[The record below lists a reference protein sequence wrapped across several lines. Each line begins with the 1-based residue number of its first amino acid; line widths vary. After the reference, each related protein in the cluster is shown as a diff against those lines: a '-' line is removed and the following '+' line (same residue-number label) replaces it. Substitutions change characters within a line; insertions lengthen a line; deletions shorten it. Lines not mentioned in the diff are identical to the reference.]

1 MNLFLEPELYLF
13 YYSVS
18 FSVYNISQPVNQALR
33 NSTTIFLK
41 YWYMENYKQKIH
53 VESCNLPSFFLHILG
68 IGAMA
73 EVTSIV
79 AIVKDHLE
87 TMK

>member
-1 MNLFLEPELYLF
+1 
-13 YYSVS
+13 
-18 FSVYNISQPVNQALR
+18 
-33 NSTTIFLK
+33 
-41 YWYMENYKQKIH
+41 MENCKQKIH

>member
-1 MNLFLEPELYLF
+1 MLSHL
-13 YYSVS
+13 
-18 FSVYNISQPVNQALR
+18 
-33 NSTTIFLK
+33 IFHL
-41 YWYMENYKQKIH
+41 
-53 VESCNLPSFFLHILG
+53 FLHILG